1 MVQVKR
7 IAALAA
13 LSIIPAL
20 LSAQGLNTAAIDQ
33 ALGRSGQR
41 QGAVYRL
48 SFPRTDLHVTLHGVA
63 IKPGLA
69 LGSWAAF
76 MGSEDHAMVMGDLCL
91 LPSEVNPVMKSLRHG
106 GYEIMALHN
115 HLLFESPHVMFL
127 HYMGQGDAA
136 GLARA
141 LHAALALSRTPLGRP
156 ARSAEPSS
164 APAWVKAVE
173 SALNRKGNW
182 KGGVLAFGVPR
193 AEAVTVSGVA
203 IPPAMGV
210 AESMN
215 FQDAGGGQVAT
226 TGDFVLTGDEVNPV
240 IAALEQNQID
250 VTALHSHMLGDQ
262 PRLFFMHFWSVG
274 APRKVAAG
282 LRDALAHVKTQ

>member
-1 MVQVKR
+1 MLPMKR

-13 LSIIPAL
+13 VFFIPTL
-20 LSAQGLNTAAIDQ
+20 LGAQGLNTAAIDQ
-33 ALGRSGQR
+33 ALGRSGQQ

-48 SFPRTDLHVTLHGVA
+48 SFPRTDLRVTLRGVA

-76 MGSEDHAMVMGDLCL
+76 MGSEDHATVMGDLCL

-136 GLARA
+136 NLARA
-141 LHAALALSRTPLGRP
+141 LHAALALSKTPLGKP
-156 ARSAEPSS
+156 PGMAAPGA
-164 APAWVKAVE
+164 APAWVHAVE
-173 SALNRKGNW
+173 SALGRKGKWN
-182 KGGVLAFGVPR
+182 GGVLAVGVPR
-193 AEAVTVSGVA
+193 AGAVTVSGMA
-203 IPPAMGV
+203 TPPAMGV

-215 FQDAGGGQVAT
+215 FQDAGRGRVAT
-226 TGDFVLTGDEVNPV
+226 TGDFVLTADEVNPV
-240 IAALEQNQID
+240 LTTLAEHQID

-262 PRLFFMHFWSVG
+262 PRLFFMHFWAVG
-274 APRKVAAG
+274 APQQVAAG
-282 LRDALAHVKTQ
+282 LRGALAHVQTQ